1 MKKKY
6 LFLGIMVFLLMLTV
20 GCAMNKEAIST
31 SEFVEI
37 ATSKGY
43 ETIDITDRY
52 VDYDQVK
59 EATKISEEGF
69 DIEFYVLN
77 STSDAKEMYEKNK
90 KILDDN
96 KDGMSTDTTV
106 TSGNYV
112 TYDLKTTD
120 NYIHLCQVDN
130 TMLYVNVESGYQN
143 KTNELIDELG
153 Y

>member
-106 TSGNYV
+106 TAGNYV

>member
-43 ETIDITDRY
+43 KTIDITDRY

>member
-20 GCAMNKEAIST
+20 GCSMNKEAIST

-43 ETIDITDRY
+43 ETIDITDKY

-90 KILDDN
+90 KLIDDN

-106 TSGNYV
+106 TAGNYE

-130 TMLYVNVESGYQN
+130 TMLYVNVESSYQN
-143 KTNELIDELG
+143 KTNELIEELG

>member
-43 ETIDITDRY
+43 KTIDITDRY

-130 TMLYVNVESGYQN
+130 TMLYVNVESGYQD

>member
-20 GCAMNKEAIST
+20 GCSMNKEAIST